1 MRFKKHKR
9 YKLNGELATR
19 YGKKTFI
26 VGNVLGSTVVDLN
39 NNFVC
44 YEHEYVLCTGIPD
57 KKPFKIG
64 ATYELITRTGFVAT
78 SYINSTYG
86 YGLFKFTVGSIDED
100 GDVRD
105 EQGDL
110 IAYEVERVY
119 FRRVDNK

>member
-1 MRFKKHKR
+1 MRFKKYKR

-26 VGNVLGSTVVDLN
+26 VGDVLGSKVVDLEN
-39 NNFVC
+39 NLVC
-44 YEHEYVLCTGIPD
+44 YEHEYVLCTAIPD

-64 ATYELITRTGFVAT
+64 ATYELITRRGFSSTPGINNVYGTGV
-78 SYINSTYG
+78 
-86 YGLFKFTVGSIDED
+86 FKFTVDSIDED

-105 EQGDL
+105 DHGL
-110 IAYEVERVY
+110 RIAYEVERVY